1 MTKVGRA
8 DNVEYGPPPSLWDP
22 SRTQSS
28 LERETM
34 EDSSLAAHA
43 VYLLHLQ
50 PRVSIPGC
58 LHLRSWAQ
66 AFPRG
71 VCRGSL
77 FRRRSRKPDG
87 VLFTLTQHPGLSL
100 SFSHPGVLPEPL
112 VRDLL
117 SSLNTPSVC
126 VDPPAPRRC
135 ATARKNERIGYV
147 SSTLSPAG
155 AP

>member
-1 MTKVGRA
+1 MW
-8 DNVEYGPPPSLWDP
+8 NMSLHPAFGTQAGHNHLWREQP
-22 SRTQSS
+22 WRTPASRPM
-28 LERETM
+28 L
-34 EDSSLAAHA
+34 L
-43 VYLLHLQ
+43 YLLHLQ
-50 PRVSIPGC
+50 PRVSIPGS
-58 LHLRSWAQ
+58 LPWRSWAQ

-77 FRRRSRKPDG
+77 FRWRSRKPDG

-100 SFSHPGVLPEPL
+100 SYSHPGVLPEPL

-135 ATARKNERIGYV
+135 ATSQKNERMGYV
-147 SSTLSPAG
+147 SSNLSPAG
-155 AP
+155 APR